1 MKKTKVLSI
10 LGCTGSIGTQT
21 LQLVD
26 LDPSLRV
33 AALAAHSNTELLYEQ
48 ILKYRPEL
56 VCVYREDKAEELR
69 RRLSENTGV
78 SGDGVFAAGGAPKD
92 ADLSAP
98 QAPKQQ
104 EKPASCE
111 RAGGA
116 ELAGGATSCR
126 IVSGMDGLIEA
137 ATFAAADTVVVSV
150 VGMIGIRPTIA
161 AIRAGKKIALAN
173 KETLVCAGHIIMPL
187 VKACGVD
194 LTPVDSE
201 HSAIW
206 QCLAGEPHEAVEKL
220 LLTASGG
227 PFRGFK
233 REQLEH
239 IRPED
244 ALRHPN
250 WSMGAKITIDSS
262 TMINKALE
270 VMEAHWLF
278 DVPVEDIEIVIQ
290 PQSIIHSM
298 VQFRD
303 GAVKAQLGVPSMLI
317 PIEYALYAPDRIALP
332 PEEKLDFSKL
342 TQLTFSVPD
351 LDVFRG
357 LALGI
362 EAGKRGGSLPTVFNA
377 ANEEA
382 VAAFLAGK
390 IRYLDIPA
398 GIEAAMRAHTV
409 IEAPDVEEIL
419 AAEREARAFV
429 REKFAL

>member
-1 MKKTKVLSI
+1 MKRSKVLSV
-10 LGCTGSIGTQT
+10 LGSTGSIGTQT

-26 LDPSLRV
+26 LDPELRV
-33 AALAAHSNTELLYEQ
+33 AALAAASNIDLLYEQ
-48 ILKYRPEL
+48 IQKYRPEL
-56 VCVYREDKAEELR
+56 VCVYREDKAEELK
-69 RRLSENTGV
+69 RRLAADASGSPERSGV
-78 SGDGVFAAGGAPKD
+78 LSGNGRSGAV
-92 ADLSAP
+92 
-98 QAPKQQ
+98 
-104 EKPASCE
+104 
-111 RAGGA
+111 
-116 ELAGGATSCR
+116 SCR
-126 IVSGMDGLIEA
+126 VVSGMEGLLEA
-137 ATFAAADTVVVSV
+137 AQYEGADTVVVAV

-161 AIRAGKKIALAN
+161 AIRARKKIALAN

-187 VKACGVD
+187 VRECGVC
-194 LTPVDSE
+194 LMPVDSE
-201 HSAIW
+201 HSAIY
-206 QCLAGEPHEAVEKL
+206 QCLVGEKHPAVEKL

-227 PFRGFK
+227 PFRGFRK
-233 REQLEH
+233 EQLTD

-278 DVPVEDIEIVIQ
+278 DIPVDDIQIVIQ

-317 PIEYALYAPDRIALP
+317 PIEYALYAPNRVSLP
-332 PEEKLDFSKL
+332 PEEKLDFTKL
-342 TQLTFSVPD
+342 TELTFSVPD
-351 LDVFRG
+351 QEVFRG
-357 LALGI
+357 LWLGLQ
-362 EAGKRGGSLPTVFNA
+362 AGRRGGSLPTVFNA

-398 GIEAAMRAHTV
+398 GIEAAMKAHRV

-419 AAEREARAFV
+419 AVEQEARTFI
-429 REKFAL
+429 RNRSWERSGDKI